1 MTVTGPV
8 DDDDFGDDQRR
19 RLALRF
25 GSVADTYDRGRPGY
39 APAAVAWALDGRRRV
54 LDLGA
59 GTGKL
64 TAALVARGA
73 EVTAVDP
80 SAEMLAVLRASLPEV
95 EARVGR
101 GEATG
106 LPDGAVEAVVIA
118 SALHWFD
125 RPAADR
131 EIARVLRP
139 GGVVGV
145 FHNRRDKSVP
155 WVAALDQLIAGRT
168 DVRRVQRSELSRQAP
183 LDAELFAPPE
193 RREFP
198 FQQLVNADR
207 LVDLFASRSYVI
219 DLAEAQRAK
228 LLQEIRTFAGTHP
241 DLAGRAEF
249 ELPYETVVIRQARLP

>member
-1 MTVTGPV
+1 VSEA
-8 DDDDFGDDQRR
+8 DFDDDQRR

-25 GSVADTYDRGRPGY
+25 GGVADIYDRGRPGY
-39 APAAVAWALDGRRRV
+39 AAAAVDWVLDGRRRV

-64 TAALVARGA
+64 TAALLARGA

-80 SAEMLAVLRASLPEV
+80 SAPMLAVLKATHPEV
-95 EARVGR
+95 DARLGS

-106 LPDGAVEAVVIA
+106 LPAGAVDAVVIA

-155 WVAALDQLIAGRT
+155 WVAELDQLIAGRT
-168 DVRRVQRSELSRQAP
+168 DVRRVQRSELGRQAP
-183 LDAELFAPPE
+183 LAAEWFTPPE
-193 RREFP
+193 QGEFP
-198 FQQLVNADR
+198 FRQTVNAEL

-219 DLAEAQRAK
+219 DLDHARQVE
-228 LLQEIRTFAGTHP
+228 LLDEIRAFAATHP
-241 DLAGRAEF
+241 DLAGQAEF
-249 ELPYETVVIRQARLP
+249 ELPYDTVVVRQARLP